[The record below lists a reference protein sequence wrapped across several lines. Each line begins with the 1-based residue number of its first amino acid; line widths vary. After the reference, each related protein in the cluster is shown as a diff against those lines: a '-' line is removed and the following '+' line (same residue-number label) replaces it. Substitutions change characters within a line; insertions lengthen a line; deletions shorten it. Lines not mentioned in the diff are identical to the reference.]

1 LAYTASR
8 CRSGAPL
15 RLVVPWKYGFKAIKG
30 VVLFEFTDRRPISFW
45 EATEPSEYGFWVN
58 VNPTVPHPRWSQ
70 KIERVIGTD
79 KLRRTE
85 IWNGYGEYVADLY
98 KQLAG
103 ERLFR

>member
-1 LAYTASR
+1 
-8 CRSGAPL
+8 
-15 RLVVPWKYGFKAIKG
+15 
-30 VVLFEFTDRRPISFW
+30 
-45 EATEPSEYGFWVN
+45 VN